1 MLNGLS
7 GFAVERRDD
16 KVVKWTRGAESSYIL
31 RKDCFKQLKELSAN
45 KMYPIKTVDILNFTE
60 EDDYFEFET
69 PYLAYETVFGLS
81 KNQNI
86 VFDQILNSLIN
97 RMESTRDGFKKI
109 CLDQLNKS
117 IKLLEKKP
125 YKDQGLFLAQKI
137 GYLIDQSSD
146 IYPWGYCHGDFGFAN
161 MLVDPKGQIYMIDFT
176 HSFIY
181 SPLMDIATLSMS
193 GTFKGR
199 GTDFTNKVVSDVLSN
214 FKEYTHKIRV
224 LKIVKMFS
232 WLPYAD
238 KEVWREQLIKKIQD
252 E

>member
-7 GFAVERRDD
+7 GFAVERKDD
-16 KVVKWTRGAESSYIL
+16 KVLKWTRGTESAYKL
-31 RKDCFKQLKELSAN
+31 RKDCMKQVKELSAN
-45 KMYPIKTVDILNFTE
+45 KLHPIKTVDVICFYE
-60 EDDYFEFET
+60 EDDFFGFET
-69 PYLAYETVFGLS
+69 PYLAYETGFALT

-97 RMESTRDGFKKI
+97 RFESTRDGFKKI

-117 IKLLEKKP
+117 ISELEKKP

-146 IYPWGYCHGDFGFAN
+146 VYPWGYCHGDFGFAN
-161 MLVDPKGQIYMIDFT
+161 MLVDPKGQIHMIDFT
-176 HSFIY
+176 TSFIY
-181 SPLMDIATLSMS
+181 SPLMDIATLTMS
-193 GTFKGR
+193 CMFKGR
-199 GTDFTNKVVSDVLSN
+199 GNDFTDKTKADIKSN
-214 FKEYTHKIRV
+214 FKEYTHKIRI
-224 LKIVKMFS
+224 LRILKMFS

-238 KEVWREQLIKKIQD
+238 NEKWREKLIKFIED